1 MTTPLDSAL
10 SAPSQESRNCLS
22 VFTRLLSTGW
32 RGTGLAGAPLDPPP
46 ETAAVTAVPAT
57 PDSGA
62 SADSNTGLWSIIV
75 TCGRNQRQIYDSN
88 TGLWS
93 ITVTCGG
100 NQRQIYDSNT
110 ELPSITV
117 PCGGNQR
124 QIYDSNTG
132 LWSIT
137 VTCGGNQ
144 RQIYDSNTEL
154 PSITVPCGRN
164 EEDRSLCLS
173 SFQID
178 KEFSL
183 IYKDT
188 STCHTCMIFIPSI
201 LLVGLRSAA
210 LHWHMLH
217 SHISPLPP
225 LTCEFNFTMPN
236 AWDHR

>member
-1 MTTPLDSAL
+1 M
-10 SAPSQESRNCLS
+10 
-22 VFTRLLSTGW
+22 
-32 RGTGLAGAPLDPPP
+32 DPPP

-75 TCGRNQRQIYDSN
+75 TCGGNQRQIYDSN

-93 ITVTCGG
+93 ITVTCY
-100 NQRQIYDSNT
+100 QRQMIPTLNW
-110 ELPSITV
+110 SIT
-117 PCGGNQR
+117 GNQR

-188 STCHTCMIFIPSI
+188 STCHTCMVFIPSI
-201 LLVGLRSAA
+201 LLVSLRSAA

-225 LTCEFNFTMPN
+225 PPPPTCEFDYTMPN
-236 AWDHR
+236 A